1 MKTRNLT
8 TNLAYKS
15 NIDRV
20 WSMPELGTLDYCREN
35 VIRLLRPTNV
45 VLFVFSPQKKYFG
58 ATPFC
63 QGWFQCFQYFACCR
77 DANKAGLGY
86 TQVEIPAVWWCTA
99 AAEEPGEP
107 TAGPAG
113 RSEHHR
119 HTTRLSD
126 WASGQTSKLWHTQLY
141 VLAIDK

>member
-20 WSMPELGTLDYCREN
+20 WSMPELGTLDYCRKSVKKLKDQQMLCFLSFHRRKN
-35 VIRLLRPTNV
+35 TLGQLHFVKDDFNAFNILPV
-45 VLFVFSPQKKYFG
+45 V
-58 ATPFC
+58 ATLKN
-63 QGWFQCFQYFACCR
+63 CR

-126 WASGQTSKLWHTQLY
+126 WASGQTSKL
-141 VLAIDK
+141 